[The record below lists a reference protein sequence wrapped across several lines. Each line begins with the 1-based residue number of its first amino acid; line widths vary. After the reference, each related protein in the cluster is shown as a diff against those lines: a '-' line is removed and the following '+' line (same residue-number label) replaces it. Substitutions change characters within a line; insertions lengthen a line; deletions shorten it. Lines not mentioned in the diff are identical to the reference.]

1 MIDVARIDFWAASGS
16 GVLHRASAI
25 SKVLF
30 VLLVVAAAVTA
41 ESPYPLACAY
51 VLMFVAATAAG
62 LPVLRMAAL
71 SLYAIVF
78 VFLYGLS
85 LQGGPWVYALLF
97 FKATTPAFAV
107 LTLIVSTPYPRLFAV
122 LSAAL
127 PEIIAAGLLMTYR
140 TFFIL
145 FDMMGNF
152 ISAIGLRGGFSPGSL
167 VKNSANISK
176 GIGMLFV
183 RAAEQST
190 RIYAVMAVRGY
201 SGRMASTDVE
211 KMRKDDWLPLGMG
224 LVILLI
230 AIVWK

>member
-1 MIDVARIDFWAASGS
+1 M
-16 GVLHRASAI
+16 LHRASARA
-25 SKVLF
+25 KVLF
-30 VLLVVAAAVTA
+30 VLLIVAAAVTA
-41 ESPYPLACAY
+41 ASPYPLACAY
-51 VLMFVAATAAG
+51 VVMAVTAALAG

-71 SLYAIVF
+71 SLYAVVF
-78 VFLYGLS
+78 ALLYGLS
-85 LQGGPWVYALLF
+85 LRGGFWVYALLF

-122 LSAAL
+122 LNAAL
-127 PEIIAAGLLMTYR
+127 PEVIAAGLLMTYR

-167 VKNSANISK
+167 VKNSSNISK

-201 SGRMASTDVE
+201 SGRMAATDVE
-211 KMRKDDWLPLGMG
+211 KMRKEDWLPLGMG
-224 LVILLI
+224 LVILTLG
-230 AIVWK
+230 IVWK